1 LLRCSDSFYSE
12 INQRSKN
19 VFLRKSNNL
28 AAKSSNLINYSLSSS
43 DLNKKNKNNIS
54 STYNSN
60 YNTKRNINL
69 EKFKSINF
77 RKDNYCTSIERKRK
91 ALGLQFKPNLEKEL
105 SIQNDKTKNKN
116 LYSKF
121 TNYNI
126 NKRNILNN
134 IISKNKLIKVNKKD
148 EDKINMEGINI
159 TPQRFRIFQ
168 KKLDNKN
175 GRIFIKNKTIGNFIN
190 NTNTNNEIKNNS
202 NNLKIKNKNITKIN
216 NIHPNYTLSENNN
229 NSLSQMTD
237 SNLIFVT
244 NNSINNNN

>member
-1 LLRCSDSFYSE
+1 
-12 INQRSKN
+12 
-19 VFLRKSNNL
+19 
-28 AAKSSNLINYSLSSS
+28 
-43 DLNKKNKNNIS
+43 
-54 STYNSN
+54 
-60 YNTKRNINL
+60 
-69 EKFKSINF
+69 
-77 RKDNYCTSIERKRK
+77 
-91 ALGLQFKPNLEKEL
+91 
-105 SIQNDKTKNKN
+105 
-116 LYSKF
+116 
-121 TNYNI
+121 
-126 NKRNILNN
+126 
-134 IISKNKLIKVNKKD
+134 
-148 EDKINMEGINI
+148 MEGINI

-237 SNLIFVT
+237 SNLVFVT